1 MDEEEEE
8 EEEEEGDKV
17 RESVVEGGEGEGVE
31 DDDERAGEGEEEEE
45 EEGGVSER
53 GIPGLFRNDETMESS
68 SFPFWVKL
76 LNVCRMRLVSTKSI
90 TVSLSMFDE

>member
-17 RESVVEGGEGEGVE
+17 RESVVEEGEGEGEE

-45 EEGGVSER
+45 EGEVSER
-53 GIPGLFRNDETMESS
+53 GIPGLFRNDETMESN

-76 LNVCRMRLVSTKSI
+76 ANVCRMRLLSTKSI
-90 TVSLSMFDE
+90 TVNLSMFDE